1 MPSAKG
7 DKPNAEPDLQ
17 VGRWCVQPSLNELRD
32 GPTVRHVEPQVMDL
46 LVFLA
51 SRDGRVVSK
60 DEIIDGVWEGRFIAE
75 ATLTRSI
82 ADLRRAL
89 GDSRAR
95 PQYIE
100 TIAKRGYR
108 IVAAVSR
115 GDGGGAPGED
125 AGTGGEGASAPVPEP
140 CLIVLPFADLG
151 PDSSPYFCD
160 GLTDDIINALTR
172 VSGLRVISRT
182 SAFAVHARGA
192 DVAEIGRGLGA
203 THAIEGSVRQAE
215 GRLRVTAQL
224 VDLRTHCHVWS
235 ERYDRAL
242 SDVFAIQDEIAAGIV
257 RRLQLTLDGLA
268 ARAAAP
274 TTSMEAYARLLEGR
288 HHFLRGTREGMDR
301 ARQCFADAI
310 TLDPR
315 FAAAHD
321 ALSEVYWSLG
331 FYGMAAPRETFKL
344 AFWESLRALEID
356 DRSGATHA
364 LLAMLCKEVDYDWS
378 EVDREFARA
387 LELEP
392 RSPVVRFRH
401 AICGL
406 ISRGRGAEAARELE
420 PVVQNDPLS
429 IVTRWWLA
437 AAYWFSRQTG
447 RAREQAQRMAE
458 IDARHPLTHMIL
470 GTCLLTEG
478 DLAGAVAAYE
488 KAAELGDRLPW
499 LLGWLGLACGRAGQK
514 DRAHAL
520 REELLAGSA
529 SAYVSPFAIALIS
542 IGLDDADGAFEWMDR
557 AIEERDPFVIPLLS
571 YPILDPLRADPRYL
585 CLLARMNLTARGP
598 DRAGPERLGEGAAAL
613 LRAHR

>member
-1 MPSAKG
+1 VPSAKG

-125 AGTGGEGASAPVPEP
+125 ADTGGEGASAPVPEP

-242 SDVFAIQDEIAAGIV
+242 SDVFAIQDEIAAGIA

-274 TTSMEAYARLLEGR
+274 TTSMEAYARLLEGA
-288 HHFLRGTREGMDR
+288 TTS
-301 ARQCFADAI
+301 C
-310 TLDPR
+310 
-315 FAAAHD
+315 AA
-321 ALSEVYWSLG
+321 
-331 FYGMAAPRETFKL
+331 
-344 AFWESLRALEID
+344 
-356 DRSGATHA
+356 
-364 LLAMLCKEVDYDWS
+364 
-378 EVDREFARA
+378 
-387 LELEP
+387 
-392 RSPVVRFRH
+392 
-401 AICGL
+401 
-406 ISRGRGAEAARELE
+406 RGRAWTAR
-420 PVVQNDPLS
+420 
-429 IVTRWWLA
+429 
-437 AAYWFSRQTG
+437 
-447 RAREQAQRMAE
+447 
-458 IDARHPLTHMIL
+458 
-470 GTCLLTEG
+470 
-478 DLAGAVAAYE
+478 
-488 KAAELGDRLPW
+488 
-499 LLGWLGLACGRAGQK
+499 
-514 DRAHAL
+514 
-520 REELLAGSA
+520 GSA
-529 SAYVSPFAIALIS
+529 SPTRSRSIRVSPPLTTRSPRCTGRSASTAWPRPGRPSSSPSGKACAPWRSTTDPARRTRSWPCCARKWITTGPKWTGRWPARWS
-542 IGLDDADGAFEWMDR
+542 SSR
-557 AIEERDPFVIPLLS
+557 ARPWS
-571 YPILDPLRADPRYL
+571 ASGTRS
-585 CLLARMNLTARGP
+585 
-598 DRAGPERLGEGAAAL
+598 AA
-613 LRAHR
+613 